1 MKPMHNNQKK
11 PEFYVQFIKQTG
23 PQRFNLTI
31 VHNRNLTVKITQ
43 RKTLHFTFKDL
54 LVRHYLRFYKC
65 TSVFYLVTDFKNIA
79 D

>member
-1 MKPMHNNQKK
+1 MHNNQKK

-43 RKTLHFTFKDL
+43 QK
-54 LVRHYLRFYKC
+54 HYISPSKIYWSDIICVSINAPKC
-65 TSVFYLVTDFKNIA
+65 FIFAAK
-79 D
+79 